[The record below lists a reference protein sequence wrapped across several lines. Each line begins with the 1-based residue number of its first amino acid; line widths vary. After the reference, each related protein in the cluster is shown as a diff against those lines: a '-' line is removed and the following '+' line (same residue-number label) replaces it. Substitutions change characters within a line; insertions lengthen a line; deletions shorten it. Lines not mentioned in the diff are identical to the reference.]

1 VARAVFPV
9 VTGGAAEIVTTYRL
23 FADAPHVELLIDRQ
37 GYLRAKTTGAMDT
50 NRLLANVQA
59 LNEEK
64 VVAPPPS
71 EHVH

>member
-1 VARAVFPV
+1 
-9 VTGGAAEIVTTYRL
+9 
-23 FADAPHVELLIDRQ
+23 
-37 GYLRAKTTGAMDT
+37 MDT
-50 NRLLANVQA
+50 RLLANVQA